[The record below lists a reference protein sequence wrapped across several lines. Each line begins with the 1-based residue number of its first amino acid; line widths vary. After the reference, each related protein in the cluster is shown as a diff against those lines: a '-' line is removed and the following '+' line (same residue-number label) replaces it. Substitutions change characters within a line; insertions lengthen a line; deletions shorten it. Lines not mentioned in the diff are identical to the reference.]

1 MVAINSKLSHYQAK
15 RDFSKTAE
23 PSGENAV
30 VPSEIRR
37 YIIQKHAATRLH
49 YDFRLEIDGVLK
61 SWAVTKGPSID
72 PHDKRLAI
80 EVEDHP
86 LEYGDF
92 EGTIPKGQY
101 GGGSVQLWDRGYWL
115 PEERDPVAAIRKGE
129 LKFVVEGE
137 RLHGGWV
144 LVRIKNRRIG
154 DKKNNWLLI
163 KHRDEFAHNDDG
175 GALLAEDRSV
185 ASGRRMADIAA
196 GKGRLPKPFILAT
209 KHKASPNA
217 IWNSNRGSAA
227 ELRAAGAI
235 SANPSSK
242 TTRSKAASKKRNVA
256 TAQPIQKK
264 TNFTTSESSK
274 LKIGGSASVMDIAIS
289 HPDKPMWPEAGDG
302 KPVTKLDLAQYYEV
316 VGAWMIDH
324 IKGRPCSI
332 VRAPDGIGG
341 EHFFQRHGMQGM
353 SKMLRLVTVSGDHQP
368 YLQIDSIEGLIA
380 IAQVAAL
387 ELHPWNCEPG
397 APEVPGR
404 LIFDFDPA
412 PDLDFNEVIKGAREL
427 RERLEILG
435 LISFCKTTGGKGLHV
450 VAPLSLELPR
460 LSGRRRACGKSL

>member
-1 MVAINSKLSHYQAK
+1 M
-15 RDFSKTAE
+15 
-23 PSGENAV
+23 
-30 VPSEIRR
+30 
-37 YIIQKHAATRLH
+37 
-49 YDFRLEIDGVLK
+49 
-61 SWAVTKGPSID
+61 
-72 PHDKRLAI
+72 
-80 EVEDHP
+80 
-86 LEYGDF
+86 
-92 EGTIPKGQY
+92 
-101 GGGSVQLWDRGYWL
+101 
-115 PEERDPVAAIRKGE
+115 PEESDPAAALRKGE

-144 LVRIKNRRIG
+144 LVRIKNRRID

-316 VGAWMIDH
+316 VGAWM
-324 IKGRPCSI
+324 
-332 VRAPDGIGG
+332 
-341 EHFFQRHGMQGM
+341 
-353 SKMLRLVTVSGDHQP
+353 
-368 YLQIDSIEGLIA
+368 
-380 IAQVAAL
+380 
-387 ELHPWNCEPG
+387 
-397 APEVPGR
+397 
-404 LIFDFDPA
+404 
-412 PDLDFNEVIKGAREL
+412 
-427 RERLEILG
+427 
-435 LISFCKTTGGKGLHV
+435 
-450 VAPLSLELPR
+450 
-460 LSGRRRACGKSL
+460 